1 MKFLALLLKAI
12 IFFVLFAFA
21 LNNQG
26 PVTLHFFFG
35 TQWQGPVVLV
45 VLSTFALGLLTGVL
59 AMVPIWLA
67 ARRRANSSPSVAS
80 SGQIPVP
87 PTL

>member
-1 MKFLALLLKAI
+1 MKMLAWLLKAI

-45 VLSTFALGLLTGVL
+45 VLSTFVLGLLTGVL
-59 AMVPIWLA
+59 AMVPVWLA
-67 ARRRANSSPSVAS
+67 ARRRANTPPTVMTQ
-80 SGQIPVP
+80 GQSPVP
-87 PTL
+87 PPL

>member
-1 MKFLALLLKAI
+1 MSYVAWLLKAAL
-12 IFFVLFAFA
+12 FFVLFAFA

-45 VLSTFALGLLTGVL
+45 VLATFALGLLAGVL
-59 AMVPIWLA
+59 VMVPVWLP
-67 ARRRANSSPSVAS
+67 ARKRTGAITDIQYFRPIKE
-80 SGQIPVP
+80 G
-87 PTL
+87 

>member
-1 MKFLALLLKAI
+1 MKALAWLLKGI
-12 IFFVLFAFA
+12 VFFVLFAFA

-45 VLSTFALGLLTGVL
+45 VLSTFVLGLLTGVL
-59 AMVPIWLA
+59 AMVPVWLA
-67 ARRRANSSPSVAS
+67 ARRRANAQPTVNAL
-80 SGQIPVP
+80 GQP
-87 PTL
+87 PAPPPL